1 VMYSELQFLYCN
13 LEKIDLQSI
22 FDTFIAQIGPS
33 QVLAFFTQLALRHGG
48 HIDVSWISNDNQ

>member
-1 VMYSELQFLYCN
+1 MYSELQFLYCN

-48 HIDVSWISNDNQ
+48 HIDVSWIS